1 MVPVVESAPS
11 AQVPTILT
19 SLPTPPSSSHHQTH
33 HNHHHTKT
41 DATPTH
47 RHHTTTKNT
56 TRKETVS
63 TDTRENGLPSLT
75 HRLSHESLT
84 QDPSHHDTTNTE
96 RSVSHDVSG
105 GGGIGSNTESQE
117 DLLDNTCDKN
127 THNRRTMGEK
137 SNSGSKVADL
147 ICNYEETAKLSQ
159 SSSESV
165 KVGRVEGEGERVG
178 RGKVGR
184 VMSMVTEHALDQP
197 QTLILHEVYTY

>member
-1 MVPVVESAPS
+1 
-11 AQVPTILT
+11 
-19 SLPTPPSSSHHQTH
+19 
-33 HNHHHTKT
+33 
-41 DATPTH
+41 
-47 RHHTTTKNT
+47 
-56 TRKETVS
+56 
-63 TDTRENGLPSLT
+63 
-75 HRLSHESLT
+75 
-84 QDPSHHDTTNTE
+84 
-96 RSVSHDVSG
+96 
-105 GGGIGSNTESQE
+105 
-117 DLLDNTCDKN
+117 
-127 THNRRTMGEK
+127 MGEK